1 MSGGFP
7 IEMEENL
14 KAKAISGF
22 GWRAVERYSTQ
33 AARFFISIIL
43 ARILTPHEFGLI
55 ALVMVFISLGQV
67 LIDGGFSNALI
78 QSEHADEACYSSV
91 YFCNIFIG
99 VCCAAA
105 LSLCAPFV
113 SGFYHEPQLLHVI
126 PTLSL
131 SFIISSCGLVYSAL
145 LVKRLQFKRLAH
157 ISIISTVVSGAVG
170 VLLAVNH
177 FGVWSLVGQSLAAQL
192 AELVSLWIFTV
203 WRPHACFEWPAI
215 KKVARFGSHVLVATM
230 IDSFC
235 ENLSVFAIGKIFTPT
250 VLGFY
255 SRADSLW
262 RLTMSNF
269 SAIVSS
275 VAFPLLSTIKNSP
288 ERLKRAMKNAVEML
302 AFITYPAAVGLV
314 VVAHPLVL
322 VLLTRKW
329 EPCVP
334 FLQLL
339 GGVWVLYPMQA
350 INGSVLLAQGQSRLY
365 LRLQFIKKAIN
376 LAVIPLLFLGIYPFI
391 FGQIAA
397 WGIAYIINC
406 HPTGKLLQYP
416 MSAQLRDSLPYIGCA
431 ILMALCIQAIKLLQ
445 LSHVALE
452 LVLEVGLGVA
462 SYVFFC
468 WWFRLPAMIKA
479 LEIIRNYRSQIKLPA
494 ALGAKLV
501 P

>member
-1 MSGGFP
+1 MG
-7 IEMEENL
+7 ENL

-67 LIDGGFSNALI
+67 LIDGGFSNALV
-78 QSEHADEACYSSV
+78 QSEHADEACCSSV
-91 YFCNIFIG
+91 FFCNIVVGIL
-99 VCCAAA
+99 CAVS

-113 SGFYHEPQLLHVI
+113 AHFYHEPQLLHVI

-157 ISIISTVVSGAVG
+157 ISIISTVVSGTVG
-170 VLLAVNH
+170 VLLAVNQ

-192 AELVSLWIFTV
+192 AELISLWIFTV
-203 WRPHACFEWPAI
+203 WRPRAIFQWTAI
-215 KKVARFGSHVLVATM
+215 KSVARFGSHVLAATM
-230 IDSFC
+230 IDSLC
-235 ENLSVFAIGKIFTPT
+235 ENLSLFAIGKLFTPT
-250 VLGFY
+250 MLGFY
-255 SRADSLW
+255 TRADSLW

-275 VAFPLLSTIKNSP
+275 VAFPLLSTIKDSP
-288 ERLKRAMKNAVEML
+288 ERLKRAVKNAVEML
-302 AFITYPAAVGLV
+302 AFITYPAAVGLI

-365 LRLQFIKKAIN
+365 LRLQFIKKAIS
-376 LAVIPLLFLGIYPFI
+376 LAVVPLLFLGIYPFI
-391 FGQIAA
+391 FGQIAS
-397 WGIAYIINC
+397 WCIAYIINC

-416 MSAQLRDSLPYIGCA
+416 MSEQMRDSLPYIGCA
-431 ILMALCIQAIKLLQ
+431 ILMALCIQSISFLH

-452 LVLEVGLGVA
+452 LILEVGLGMVR
-462 SYVFFC
+462 YIFFC

-479 LEIIRNYRSQIKLPA
+479 WDIIRNHRAVKNVITPMEPKA
-494 ALGAKLV
+494 V